1 MAMNKSELFALINS
15 NLADNNSKAITPQK
29 VREVSTQEVDS
40 ALNVAET
47 SAQVVAGSVNFN
59 GTLKKSG
66 KDVLVG
72 GAVGEVLRS
81 ASITAQNPTG
91 LGVPLQIVFGA
102 ASGSGSTPVQISAAG
117 LVTFNQAG
125 KYAVRIKFQVGRI
138 GGAGVAIVLTRM
150 IKNGAPLGSPD
161 VSYINSSDSISVK
174 ESRVAL
180 DVLAGDTVI
189 FQVARDPSG
198 NNSGGLT
205 TFTPTGSLSS
215 WGTTASALLVIERF
229 DGVVS

>member
-1 MAMNKSELFALINS
+1 MAMNKSDLFALINS
-15 NLADNNSKAITPQK
+15 NLGDNTSKAITPQK

-47 SAQVVAGSVNFN
+47 SSQVVAGPVNF
-59 GTLKKSG
+59 TSALKKSG

-91 LGVPLQIVFGA
+91 LGAPLQIVFGA
-102 ASGSGSTPVQISAAG
+102 ASGSGSDPVQISAAG

-125 KYAVRIKFQVGRI
+125 KYAVRVKFQVGRTVSTGTSYI
-138 GGAGVAIVLTRM
+138 LTRM
-150 IKNGAPLGSPD
+150 LKNGAHVGTPD
-161 VSYINSSDSISVK
+161 ISALETANQIYTK
-174 ESRVAL
+174 ESRVAIE
-180 DVLAGDTVI
+180 VLAGDTVT

-198 NNSGGLT
+198 NNSGGLAI
-205 TFTPTGSLSS
+205 FTPTGALSA
-215 WGTTASALLVIERF
+215 WGVTASALLVIERF

>member
-1 MAMNKSELFALINS
+1 MAMNKSDLFALINS
-15 NLADNNSKAITPQK
+15 NLADNTSKAITPQK

-40 ALNVAET
+40 ALNTHET
-47 SAQVVAGSVNFN
+47 SAQTVAGPVNFA

-72 GAVGEVLRS
+72 GSVGEVLRS
-81 ASITAQNPTG
+81 SSLSAQDPTG
-91 LGVPLQIVFGA
+91 LGAPLQIVFGA
-102 ASGSGSTPVQISAAG
+102 ASGTGSSPVQISAAG

-125 KYAVRIKFQVGRI
+125 KYAVRVKFQVGRT
-138 GGAGVAIVLTRM
+138 VATGTSYILTRM
-150 IKNGAPLGSPD
+150 LKNGTQVGTTD
-161 VSYINSSDSISVK
+161 ISALETANQIYAK
-174 ESRVAL
+174 ESRVAI
-180 DVLAGDTVI
+180 DVLAGDTVT

-205 TFTPTGSLSS
+205 TFTPTGALSA
-215 WGTTASALLVIERF
+215 WGVTASALLVIERF